1 VLHFDH
7 RHLNVFSLSKR
18 ISQRHVLSGQFEQH
32 GIVEE
37 FVDRHILTETLATP
51 RFHHKLSSQMRRRL
65 RLQRPQEDTL
75 VQWIARNDLPVMKD
89 GQTESLSLGVGS

>member
-1 VLHFDH
+1 
-7 RHLNVFSLSKR
+7 
-18 ISQRHVLSGQFEQH
+18 
-32 GIVEE
+32 
-37 FVDRHILTETLATP
+37 
-51 RFHHKLSSQMRRRL
+51 MRRRL